1 VSGRHRNRS
10 RFFLARG
17 SLRAALWASGRQYQF
32 QRRRSYPRR
41 SGKIGKL
48 TGISACFRST
58 SLRLSGF
65 VAKGLAK
72 RAVRFYEAGG
82 LRTVAQAF
90 RVNARVCYERWRA
103 FGTVQQLDLATVLEM
118 SKAVSTEIVLDR
130 LVERLMAIAVEH
142 AGALRGL
149 LIFPA
154 REEGRRIEAEALA
167 GPSGVTVRLVR
178 TPASNGELPESI
190 LQCVERTQQIVNLD
204 DASKAHPFAADPY
217 LVQSR
222 SRSVLCVPLV
232 RQAELVAILYLENDL
247 TSHAFTPDRI
257 GILSVLASQAAISL
271 ENARLYSELRRTD
284 EYLAEAQKLS
294 HTGSFGWSIG
304 QGSIVWS
311 DEARRIY
318 GFQPGTKQTAADV
331 LRIMDPEDRAFAER
345 QVEKVTAVAQE
356 WVNEFRITTDAGE
369 RRHVRV
375 VGHAIANEAGGIH
388 YIGSVMDIT
397 AAKQAEAALRRA
409 YLYLDGAQRLSNTGS
424 FGWGVE
430 TGEVFW
436 SDEAFAIY
444 GYERTV
450 KPTPE
455 HVLQRVHPEDAAR
468 VIAQVER
475 VLLEESDW
483 ISEFRLLMP
492 DGVVKH
498 VHVSAVAARDENGR
512 REYIGAV
519 MDVTRSK
526 RTEEEL
532 QASRRRY
539 ALTLSS
545 IGDGVIAT
553 DEDTR
558 VAFMNPV
565 AETLTGWTQAS
576 ALGCPL
582 DEVFRVTV
590 EQGYPTLLGR
600 DGRRVPIDERRS
612 PIIDDGD
619 TSGVVLV
626 FRDVT
631 HRRRAEEAEALQL
644 ANDRLEQ
651 ALRGSNVGIWD
662 FDMRGGKLVDAT
674 VYWANLWESLGYE
687 PENRSPSSS
696 SSPWLRVHLE
706 DRERVLKAVG
716 AHLRG
721 ETREIDVESRL
732 IHKDGSLRWRLN
744 RGVAVRDAQGRA
756 VRLIGT
762 SVDITDRKQLEEELR
777 SAKEEAEAGNRA
789 KDAFLANVSHEIRT
803 PMNAILGMTE
813 LVLDTPLADEPR
825 QWLRTVKSAAD
836 NLLFIIDD
844 LLDFSKIEA
853 GKLDLN
859 AFEFSLRAELED
871 TLRALAIHARDKG
884 LQLIGSVA
892 PDVPD
897 DLLGDAVRLR
907 QVLINLVENAVK
919 FTAHGEVSVNV
930 ELSESLAVERE
941 VELRFSVRDTG
952 IGIPHDKQTMI
963 FQAFAQQ
970 DTSTTRQYGGTG
982 LGLTIAARLAALM
995 AGRIIVTSEL
1005 GQGSTF
1011 TLTARFLRK
1020 TPGSVGTT
1028 GELPSHAGV
1037 SIEALAQAAPLS
1049 ILIAEDNE
1057 FNAQLIRQL
1066 LQRRGHQVTVASN
1079 GIDALSLATRGSY
1092 QIMLLDLHMPGLDGF
1107 EVIEKI
1113 RARERSTG
1121 GHLPVV
1127 ALTARSRQ
1135 EDRDRCLASGM
1146 DEFLGKPVHAGAL
1159 WAAVERVT
1167 PLLVRAERAW
1177 PLLVDSQVLLAACGG
1192 DASILERIGIALRGH
1207 LPIELQRAADSL
1219 RASDA
1224 RALREAAHRVYG
1236 MVSAISSQAGAV
1248 ASELEDQAALGQLQ
1262 QAAPLLE
1269 QLALM
1274 SEELLAVMGSL
1285 SVDELRSRIESP
1297 T

>member
-1 VSGRHRNRS
+1 MTLV
-10 RFFLARG
+10 LPTDPK
-17 SLRAALWASGRQYQF
+17 GRQ
-32 QRRRSYPRR
+32 P
-41 SGKIGKL
+41 
-48 TGISACFRST
+48 
-58 SLRLSGF
+58 
-65 VAKGLAK
+65 
-72 RAVRFYEAGG
+72 
-82 LRTVAQAF
+82 
-90 RVNARVCYERWRA
+90 
-103 FGTVQQLDLATVLEM
+103 QLDLTTVLEM
-118 SKAVSTEIVLDR
+118 SKAISSEIVLDR
-130 LVERLMAIAVEH
+130 LVERLMGIAVEYV
-142 AGALRGL
+142 GAVRGL
-149 LIFPA
+149 LMFPA
-154 REEGRRIEAEALA
+154 RDEGLRVAAEALA
-167 GPSGVTVRLVR
+167 GPRGVSVKLVR
-178 TPASNGELPESI
+178 APASPNEIPLSI
-190 LQCVERTQQIVNLD
+190 CQYVERTQEIVNLD
-204 DASKAHPFAADPY
+204 DASKANPFSADPY
-217 LVQSR
+217 LDRSR

-232 RQAELVAILYLENDL
+232 RQTELVALLYLENAL
-247 TSHAFTPDRI
+247 TPQAFMADRVA
-257 GILSVLASQAAISL
+257 ILRVLASQAAISL
-271 ENARLYSELRRTD
+271 ENARLYSELRLT
-284 EYLAEAQKLS
+284 EQYLAEAQKLS
-294 HTGSFGWSIG
+294 HTGSFGWPIG
-304 QGSIVWS
+304 PGNITWS

-318 GFQPGTKQTAADV
+318 GFAPGTKQTAADV
-331 LRIMDPEDRAFAER
+331 LRIMDPEDRAFAES
-345 QVEKVTAVAQE
+345 QVEKVSVEAQE
-356 WVNEFRITTDAGE
+356 WANEFRITTDAGE

-375 VGHAIANEAGGIH
+375 VGHATANDSGGIH

-444 GYERTV
+444 GYERTI

-455 HVLQRVHPEDAAR
+455 HVIRRVHPEDAAR

-475 VLLEESDW
+475 VLREESDW
-483 ISEFRLLMP
+483 ISEFRLLLP
-492 DGVVKH
+492 DGSVKH
-498 VHVSAVAARDENGR
+498 VHVAATAARDDNGR

-519 MDVTRSK
+519 MDVTRTK
-526 RTEEEL
+526 RAEEDL

-553 DEDTR
+553 DEETH

-565 AETLTGWTQAS
+565 AETLTGWTQAN
-576 ALGCPL
+576 ALGRPL
-582 DEVFRVTV
+582 DEVFRVSA
-590 EQGYPTLLGR
+590 EDGYPTLIGR
-600 DGRRVPIDERRS
+600 DGRRKPIDERRS
-612 PIIDDGD
+612 PIIDDGN

-662 FDMRGGKLVDAT
+662 FDMRGGTQEDAT
-674 VYWANLWESLGYE
+674 VYWANLWASLGYE
-687 PENRSPSSS
+687 SEPPHHATASTPDQV
-696 SSPWLRVHLE
+696 RVPLE
-706 DRERVLKAVG
+706 DRERVLGAVG

-732 IHKDGSLRWRLN
+732 IHKDGSLRWRLT
-744 RGVAVRDAQGRA
+744 RGVAMRDAQGRA
-756 VRLIGT
+756 IRLLGT

-777 SAKEEAEAGNRA
+777 GAKEEAEAANRA

-825 QWLRTVKSAAD
+825 QLLRTVKSAAD

-844 LLDFSKIEA
+844 LLEFSKIEA

-859 AFEFSLRAELED
+859 ALEFSLRAELDD
-871 TLRALAIHARDKG
+871 TLRALAVHARDKG
-884 LQLIGSVA
+884 LKLTGTVA

-897 DLLGDAVRLR
+897 DLVGDAVRLR

-919 FTAHGEVSVNV
+919 FTAHGEVSVHV
-930 ELSESLAVERE
+930 EVSESLDAERE
-941 VELRFSVRDTG
+941 IELRFAVRDTG
-952 IGIPHDKQTMI
+952 IGIPRDKQVVI

-995 AGRIIVTSEL
+995 AGGIQVTSEV
-1005 GQGSTF
+1005 GRGSTF

-1020 TPGSVGTT
+1020 TASGTGAF
-1028 GELPSHAGV
+1028 GEPAAQANV
-1037 SIEALAQAAPLS
+1037 SAEALPQARRLS
-1049 ILIAEDNE
+1049 ILVAEDNE
-1057 FNAQLIRQL
+1057 FNAQLMRQL

-1092 QIMLLDLHMPGLDGF
+1092 EIMLLDLHMPQMDGF
-1107 EVIEKI
+1107 GVIEKL

-1127 ALTARSRQ
+1127 ALTARSRT
-1135 EDRDRCLASGM
+1135 EDRDRCLAGGM

-1159 WAAVERVT
+1159 WAAVDRVT
-1167 PLLVRAERAW
+1167 PLLVRAERTW
-1177 PLLVDSQVLLAACGG
+1177 PMLVDSRVLLAACGG
-1192 DASILERIGIALRGH
+1192 EATILARIGIALRGH
-1207 LPIELQRAADSL
+1207 LPIELQRAADSMH
-1219 RASDA
+1219 ASDA
-1224 RALREAAHRVYG
+1224 GALREAAHRIYG
-1236 MVSAISSQAGAV
+1236 MVSAISSLAGSV
-1248 ASELEDQAALGQLQ
+1248 ASELEDQAALGDLSN
-1262 QAAPLLE
+1262 AAPLVDR
-1269 QLALM
+1269 LALM
-1274 SEELLAVMGSL
+1274 SEELLAVMGDL
-1285 SVDELRSRIESP
+1285 SIEELRSRTESSP
-1297 T
+1297 

>member
-1 VSGRHRNRS
+1 LGR
-10 RFFLARG
+10 LAR
-17 SLRAALWASGRQYQF
+17 LRHTFARAPTGGYQY
-32 QRRRSYPRR
+32 
-41 SGKIGKL
+41 
-48 TGISACFRST
+48 
-58 SLRLSGF
+58 
-65 VAKGLAK
+65 
-72 RAVRFYEAGG
+72 
-82 LRTVAQAF
+82 
-90 RVNARVCYERWRA
+90 
-103 FGTVQQLDLATVLEM
+103 
-118 SKAVSTEIVLDR
+118 
-130 LVERLMAIAVEH
+130 LVE
-142 AGALRGL
+142 
-149 LIFPA
+149 
-154 REEGRRIEAEALA
+154 AE
-167 GPSGVTVRLVR
+167 
-178 TPASNGELPESI
+178 
-190 LQCVERTQQIVNLD
+190 
-204 DASKAHPFAADPY
+204 
-217 LVQSR
+217 
-222 SRSVLCVPLV
+222 
-232 RQAELVAILYLENDL
+232 
-247 TSHAFTPDRI
+247 
-257 GILSVLASQAAISL
+257 
-271 ENARLYSELRRTD
+271 
-284 EYLAEAQKLS
+284 KLS
-294 HTGSFGWSIG
+294 HTGSFGWSVGGGDIF
-304 QGSIVWS
+304 WS

-318 GFQPGTKQTAADV
+318 GFAPGTKQTAADV
-331 LRIMDPEDRAFAER
+331 LRIMHPEDRALAEL
-345 QVEKVTAVAQE
+345 QVQKVSAEAQE
-356 WVNEFRITTDAGE
+356 WINEFRITTDAGE

-375 VGHAIANEAGGIH
+375 IGHAVANESGGIE
-388 YIGSVMDIT
+388 YIGSVTDIT

-430 TGEVFW
+430 TGDVFW

-450 KPTPE
+450 APTPE

-468 VIAQVER
+468 VIAQVEL
-475 VLLEESDW
+475 VLREESDW

-492 DGVVKH
+492 GGRVKH
-498 VHVSAVAARDENGR
+498 VHVVARAARDENGR

-519 MDVTRSK
+519 MDVTAAK
-526 RTEEEL
+526 RAEEQL

-553 DEDTR
+553 DQKTR

-565 AETLTGWTQAS
+565 AEALTGWTHENAF
-576 ALGCPL
+576 GRPL
-582 DEVFRVTV
+582 DQVFCVSS
-590 EQGYPTLLGR
+590 EQGYPMLTGR
-600 DGRRVPIDERRS
+600 DGQRVPIDERRS

-674 VYWANLWESLGYE
+674 FYWANLWESLGYE
-687 PENRSPSSS
+687 PESQNPATS
-696 SSPWLRVHLE
+696 SSPWLRVHGE
-706 DRERVLKAVG
+706 DRERILKAVG

-744 RGVAVRDAQGRA
+744 RGVAVRDARGCA

-762 SVDITDRKQLEEELR
+762 SVDITDRKRLEEELR

-853 GKLDLN
+853 GKVDLN
-859 AFEFSLRAELED
+859 ALEFSLRAELDD

-884 LQLIGSVA
+884 LQLTGSVA
-892 PDVPD
+892 ADVPD
-897 DLLGDAVRLR
+897 DLVGDAVRLR

-919 FTAHGEVSVNV
+919 FTAHGEVSVRV
-930 ELSESLAVERE
+930 DMSESLAAERE
-941 VELRFSVRDTG
+941 VELRFAVRDSG
-952 IGIPHDKQTMI
+952 IGIPRDKQAVI

-995 AGRIIVTSEL
+995 AGGIVVTSEL

-1020 TPGSVGTT
+1020 ARDDAEAVG
-1028 GELPSHAGV
+1028 ERVGV
-1037 SIEALAQAAPLS
+1037 STETLPQAVPLN

-1066 LQRRGHQVTVASN
+1066 LQRRGHQTTVASN
-1079 GIDALSLATRGSY
+1079 GLDALSLATRGSY
-1092 QIMLLDLHMPGLDGF
+1092 EMMLLDLHMPGLDGF

-1121 GHLPVV
+1121 EHLPVV
-1127 ALTARSRQ
+1127 ALTARSRK
-1135 EDRDRCLASGM
+1135 EDRERCLASGM

-1192 DASILERIGIALRGH
+1192 DANILARIAIALRGH

-1219 RASDA
+1219 RVSDA
-1224 RALREAAHRVYG
+1224 GALREVAHRVYG

-1262 QAAPLLE
+1262 LAAPLLD

-1274 SEELLAVMGSL
+1274 SEELLAVVGSL

-1297 T
+1297 A

>member
-1 VSGRHRNRS
+1 MPAVSEEGH
-10 RFFLARG
+10 A
-17 SLRAALWASGRQYQF
+17 
-32 QRRRSYPRR
+32 
-41 SGKIGKL
+41 
-48 TGISACFRST
+48 
-58 SLRLSGF
+58 
-65 VAKGLAK
+65 
-72 RAVRFYEAGG
+72 
-82 LRTVAQAF
+82 
-90 RVNARVCYERWRA
+90 
-103 FGTVQQLDLATVLEM
+103 QLDLTTVLEM
-118 SKAVSTEIVLDR
+118 SKAVSSEIVLDR
-130 LVERLMAIAVEH
+130 LIERLVAIAVEH
-142 AGALRGL
+142 AGATRGL
-149 LIFPA
+149 LILAVP
-154 REEGRRIEAEALA
+154 EEGLRIEAEALTRETRVA
-167 GPSGVTVRLVR
+167 VKLVHG
-178 TPASNGELPESI
+178 PASPSQLPWSI
-190 LQCVERTQQIVNLD
+190 LQHVERTQDIVNLD
-204 DASKAHPFAADPY
+204 DTSQPNSFSADPY
-217 LVQSR
+217 FDVGG

-232 RQAELVAILYLENDL
+232 RNAELVALLYLENGL
-247 TSHAFTPDRI
+247 TSHAFTPVRI
-257 GILSVLASQAAISL
+257 ALLRVLAPQAAISL

-284 EYLAEAQKLS
+284 QYLAEAQRLS
-294 HTGSFGWSIG
+294 HTGSFGWRIG
-304 QGSIVWS
+304 RGSIVWS

-318 GFQPGTKQTAADV
+318 GFAPGTKQTAADV
-331 LRIMDPEDRAFAER
+331 LRIMDPEDRALAER
-345 QVEKVTAVAQE
+345 KVEKVSAEAQE

-375 VGHAIANEAGGIH
+375 VGHAVDNDPGGIH

-397 AAKQAEAALRRA
+397 AARQAEAALRRA

-430 TGEVFW
+430 SGEVFW

-444 GYERTV
+444 GYDRTIT
-450 KPTPE
+450 PTPA
-455 HVLQRVHPEDAAR
+455 HVLERVHPEDAAR
-468 VIAQVER
+468 VTAQVEL
-475 VLLEESDW
+475 VVSTESDYV
-483 ISEFRLLMP
+483 SEFRLVMP
-492 DGVVKH
+492 DGSVKH
-498 VHVSAVAARDENGR
+498 VRVSATAARDVNGR

-519 MDVTRSK
+519 MDVTGAK
-526 RTEEEL
+526 RAEDEL

-553 DEDTR
+553 DEESR

-565 AETLTGWTQAS
+565 AEALTGWTQAN
-576 ALGCPL
+576 ALGRSL
-582 DEVFRVTV
+582 DEVFRVSS
-590 EQGYPTLLGR
+590 EHGYPTLLGR
-600 DGRRVPIDERRS
+600 DGSRVPIDERRS
-612 PIIDDGD
+612 PIIDGGD
-619 TSGVVLV
+619 ASGVVLV

-644 ANDRLEQ
+644 ANDRLEL

-662 FDMRGGKLVDAT
+662 FDMRAGKLEDAT

-687 PENRSPSSS
+687 PETETSPSNSS
-696 SSPWLRVHLE
+696 AQLLQDRMHLE

-721 ETREIDVESRL
+721 EAREVEVESRL
-732 IHKDGSLRWRLN
+732 FHKDGSLRWRLN
-744 RGVAVRDAQGRA
+744 RGVAVRDAEGRA
-756 VRLIGT
+756 IRLIGT
-762 SVDITDRKQLEEELR
+762 SVDITDRKRLEEELR

-844 LLDFSKIEA
+844 LLEFSKIEA

-859 AFEFSLRAELED
+859 ALEFSLRAELED
-871 TLRALAIHARDKG
+871 TLRAMAIHARDKG
-884 LQLIGSVA
+884 LQLTGTVA

-897 DLLGDAVRLR
+897 DLVGDAVRLR

-919 FTAHGEVSVNV
+919 FTPHGAVSVHV
-930 ELSESLAVERE
+930 ESPGSADADRE
-941 VELRFSVRDTG
+941 VELRFAVRDTG
-952 IGIPHDKQTMI
+952 IGIPRDKQSVI

-970 DTSTTRQYGGTG
+970 DTSTTRKYGGTG

-995 AGRIIVTSEL
+995 AGGIAVASEP

-1020 TPGSVGTT
+1020 AADGTGT
-1028 GELPSHAGV
+1028 SPELPKHSDL
-1037 SIEALAQAAPLS
+1037 SIQARPHPTPLS

-1066 LQRRGHQVTVASN
+1066 LQRLGHQVTVAGN

-1092 QIMLLDLHMPGLDGF
+1092 EIMFLDLHMPGLDGF
-1107 EVIEKI
+1107 EVIEKL

-1127 ALTARSRQ
+1127 ALTARSRK

-1159 WAAVERVT
+1159 WATVDRVT

-1177 PLLVDSQVLLAACGG
+1177 PMLVDSRVLLAACGG
-1192 DASILERIGIALRGH
+1192 DAEILARIGIALRGH
-1207 LPIELQRAADSL
+1207 LPIELQRAADNL
-1219 RASDA
+1219 RAADSL
-1224 RALREAAHRVYG
+1224 ALREVAHRIHG
-1236 MVSAISSQAGAV
+1236 MVSAISSVAGAV
-1248 ASELEDQAALGQLQ
+1248 ASELEDHAALGELKE
-1262 QAAPLLE
+1262 AAPLLDR
-1269 QLALM
+1269 LALM
-1274 SEELLAVMGSL
+1274 SEELLAVMGRL
-1285 SVDELRSRIESP
+1285 SVDELRSAAESSP
-1297 T
+1297 

>member
-1 VSGRHRNRS
+1 MG
-10 RFFLARG
+10 
-17 SLRAALWASGRQYQF
+17 
-32 QRRRSYPRR
+32 
-41 SGKIGKL
+41 
-48 TGISACFRST
+48 
-58 SLRLSGF
+58 
-65 VAKGLAK
+65 
-72 RAVRFYEAGG
+72 
-82 LRTVAQAF
+82 
-90 RVNARVCYERWRA
+90 
-103 FGTVQQLDLATVLEM
+103 QLDVTTALEV
-118 SKAVSTEIVLDR
+118 SKALSSEILLER
-130 LVERLMAIAVEH
+130 LVERLMLLATKH
-142 AGALRGL
+142 TGASRGL
-149 LIFPA
+149 LIFPDGDG
-154 REEGRRIEAEALA
+154 GRRTEAESLA
-167 GPSGVTVRLVR
+167 GLERSSVRFVRLP
-178 TPASNGELPESI
+178 TLPSELPVSI
-190 LQCVERTQQIVNLD
+190 IEHVERTLQSVHLGDTLQGNSF
-204 DASKAHPFAADPY
+204 ASDPY
-217 LVQSR
+217 LGTGCP
-222 SRSVLCVPLV
+222 RSVLCVPLL
-232 RQAELVAILYLENDL
+232 RQGELTAILYVENCL
-247 TSHAFTPDRI
+247 IAHTFTSDRI
-257 GILSVLASQAAISL
+257 AILQVLAAQAAISL
-271 ENARLYSELRRTD
+271 ENARIHGDLRRTNQC
-284 EYLAEAQKLS
+284 LTEAQKLS
-294 HTGSFGWSIG
+294 HSGSFGWSIG
-304 QGSIVWS
+304 QGNIVWS

-318 GFQPGTKQTAADV
+318 GFAPSMKPTVADV
-331 LRIMDPEDRAFAER
+331 LRIIVPEDRALTEL
-345 QVEKVTAVAQE
+345 KVQEVSAQAKD
-356 WVNEFRITTDAGE
+356 WISEFRITTECGE

-375 VGHAIANEAGGIH
+375 VGHAVANESGEIE
-388 YIGSVMDIT
+388 YIGSISDIT
-397 AAKQAEAALRRA
+397 VAKLAESARRRA
-409 YLYLDGAQRLSNTGS
+409 YLYLDSAQRLSSTGS
-424 FGWGVE
+424 FGWGIE

-444 GYERTV
+444 GYDRTV
-450 KPTPE
+450 KPTPD
-455 HVLQRVHPEDAAR
+455 HVLSRVHPEDVQR
-468 VIAQVER
+468 VIAQVE
-475 VLLEESDW
+475 LLLRDESDW

-492 DGVVKH
+492 DGLVKY
-498 VHVSAVAARDENGR
+498 VHVSARAARDENGLC
-512 REYIGAV
+512 EYIGAV
-519 MDVTRSK
+519 MDVTHAK
-526 RTEEEL
+526 RAEEQL

-553 DEDTR
+553 DDETR

-565 AETLTGWTQAS
+565 AETLTGWEQQD
-576 ALGCPL
+576 ALGRPL
-582 DEVFRVTV
+582 DEVFCVSADH
-590 EQGYPTLLGR
+590 GHPTLLGR

-631 HRRRAEEAEALQL
+631 HRKRAEEAEALQL

-674 VYWANLWESLGYE
+674 FYWANLWESLGYE
-687 PENRSPSSS
+687 PETHGQATS
-696 SSPWLRVHLE
+696 SSPWLRVHHE
-706 DRERVLKAVG
+706 DRERILAAVG

-756 VRLIGT
+756 IRLIGT
-762 SVDITDRKQLEEELR
+762 SVDITDRRQLEEELLR
-777 SAKEEAEAGNRA
+777 AKEEAEAGNRA

-853 GKLDLN
+853 GKIDLN
-859 AFEFSLRAELED
+859 TFEFSLRTEFAD

-884 LQLIGSVA
+884 LQLTGTVDQ
-892 PDVPD
+892 DVPD
-897 DLLGDAVRLR
+897 ELFGDAVRLR

-919 FTAHGEVSVNV
+919 FTAQGEVSVHV
-930 ELSESLAVERE
+930 QVSETLEAERE
-941 VELRFSVRDTG
+941 VELRFAVRDTG
-952 IGIPHDKQTMI
+952 IGIPRDKQAVI

-970 DTSTTRQYGGTG
+970 DTSTTRRYGGTG

-995 AGRIIVTSEL
+995 AGGIVVTSEP

-1020 TPGSVGTT
+1020 VGDSTRAT
-1028 GELPSHAGV
+1028 AELA
-1037 SIEALAQAAPLS
+1037 AQANVSTHAVPTAPPS

-1066 LQRRGHQVTVASN
+1066 LQRRGHQVTVAIN
-1079 GIDALSLATRGSY
+1079 GLEALSLATRGTY
-1092 QIMLLDLHMPGLDGF
+1092 EIMLLDLHMPGLDGF
-1107 EVIEKI
+1107 EVIQKI

-1127 ALTARSRQ
+1127 ALTARSRK

-1167 PLLVRAERAW
+1167 PLLVRAERAG
-1177 PLLVDSQVLLAACGG
+1177 PLPVDSRVLLAACGG
-1192 DASILERIGIALRGH
+1192 DANILERIGIALRGH
-1207 LPIELQRAADSL
+1207 LPLELQRAAQSL
-1219 RASDA
+1219 SAADA
-1224 RALREAAHRVYG
+1224 AALREAAHRVYG

-1248 ASELEDQAALGQLQ
+1248 ASDLEDLAALGQLQ
-1262 QAAPLLE
+1262 EAAPILD
-1269 QLALM
+1269 QLTLM
-1274 SEELLAVMGSL
+1274 SEELLAVIGSL
-1285 SVDELRSRIESP
+1285 SIDELQSSIETSG
-1297 T
+1297 